1 MTGAERR
8 LDEAGDWLVRL
19 QSEVVSEADALA
31 FDAWLSAS
39 PDNAQA
45 YDTVLKL
52 SHEVEANRLAL
63 KIALPRPEAARSRRW
78 VLWGGGLAAG
88 AITASAATMML
99 LPAAAQSYATGQGE
113 RRKVT
118 LADGSILEMNGAT
131 RLEVRFAGRE
141 RRVELASG
149 EASFDVAHDAR
160 RPFVVAVGDRTVRVL
175 GTRFN
180 VRRRSGRLSV
190 AVARGLVE
198 VAAGGGAARRYRLHP
213 GQRLDA
219 TEGAADAQIVTGAA
233 EDAFGW
239 REGRLIYRDATLAEV
254 VEDLNAQFARP
265 TRIDDPDLTAVKL
278 SGVLV
283 LDDQRAVI
291 NRLSLL
297 TPIEVIEAPSGVLL
311 RRAQQR

>member
-31 FDAWLSAS
+31 FDAWLSTS
-39 PDNAQA
+39 PDNAEA
-45 YDTVLKL
+45 FDAVLKL
-52 SHEVEANRLAL
+52 SHEVEASRLAL
-63 KIALPRPEAARSRRW
+63 KIALPRPQPERSRRW

-88 AITASAATMML
+88 AMAASAATLML
-99 LPAAAQSYATGQGE
+99 LPAATQSYATGPGE

-118 LADGSILEMNGAT
+118 LADGSVLEMNGAT

-160 RPFVVAVGDRTVRVL
+160 RPFIVAAGDRAVRVL

-180 VRRRSGRLSV
+180 VKRRGGRLSV
-190 AVARGLVE
+190 ALTRGLVE
-198 VAAGGGAARRYRLHP
+198 VASNGGTSRRYRLHP

-219 TEGAADAQIVTGAA
+219 MEGAVESQIVTGAA
-233 EDAFGW
+233 EEAFGW
-239 REGRLIYRDATLAEV
+239 REGRLIYRDATLGEV
-254 VEDLNAQFARP
+254 VDDLNAQFARP
-265 TRIDDPDLTAVKL
+265 TRIEDPSLAAVKL